1 VNRIL
6 RIDTD
11 RWVTGRAI
19 RWASDD
25 ARLADMAEAA
35 GRASLTFGYTEFG
48 TDAHEDDENPP
59 LRVTVEG
66 DTCTC
71 GCGSAQQHQEY

>member
-1 VNRIL
+1 M
-6 RIDTD
+6 
-11 RWVTGRAI
+11 G
-19 RWASDD
+19 
-25 ARLADMAEAA
+25 EAA

>member
-1 VNRIL
+1 MNRIL
-6 RIDTD
+6 RIETD

-35 GRASLTFGYTEFG
+35 GQCSLTFGYTEFG
-48 TDAHEDDENPP
+48 TDAHEDDESPAI
-59 LRVTVEG
+59 RVTVES
-66 DTCTC
+66 DN
-71 GCGSAQQHQEY
+71 SK

>member
-25 ARLADMAEAA
+25 ARLADMSEAA
-35 GRASLTFGYTEFG
+35 GQCSLTFGYTEFG
-48 TDAHEDDENPP
+48 TDAHEDDESPAI
-59 LRVTVEG
+59 RVTVES
-66 DTCTC
+66 DN
-71 GCGSAQQHQEY
+71 SK